1 MNMFFL
7 FLCVVNTLT
16 IAIIYADLS
25 AKHKRVVK
33 QLTETHKKAEEA
45 YNDFSRR
52 SGVLLTRLKDQ
63 IQGEVTMKQPY
74 SYGYSYVLAVGNLS
88 FLKDADGYHY
98 QGKGLTKEH
107 KAELEDQFRGYVKYV
122 RR

>member
-1 MNMFFL
+1 MDTFFL
-7 FLCVVNTLT
+7 FLCAINTLT

-33 QLTETHKKAEEA
+33 QLTETHNKAGEA

-52 SGVLLTRLKDQ
+52 SETVLTRLKDQ
-63 IQGEVTMKQPY
+63 IQGDVVMKET
-74 SYGYSYVLAVGNLS
+74 YGYNYILSVGNLR
-88 FLKDADGYHY
+88 FLRDSDGYHY
-98 QGKGLTKEH
+98 QGHGLTNEDRK
-107 KAELEDQFRGYVKYV
+107 ELEDHFTGYVKYV